1 MQEGDVVLRFD
12 MDAARDAGNILFHPS
27 QTSTRNEDG
36 TITVRFRAG
45 GIEEMCWHIVTWGES
60 VTVEEP
66 PHLRRGL
73 AEMCEAIAAH
83 HWTPD

>member
-1 MQEGDVVLRFD
+1 MVLRFD
-12 MDAARDAGNILFHPS
+12 MDAARDARNFLFHPS

-36 TITVRFRAG
+36 AITVRFRAG
-45 GIEEMCWHIVTWGES
+45 GIEERCGHLVTWGVS

-66 PHLRRGL
+66 PRLRRRL